1 MSAESKIVI
10 GVPGKWAVRT
20 AIVNSIA
27 SDSDGY
33 LFVGSLMSHVESKEV
48 CTLEIY
54 DRDPELM
61 QAYTLAGCGKI
72 SEEDLAAIDDH
83 SHTLYVSGPGSS
95 PVAARKLMSFANALL
110 FCGGIAV
117 KVESTGLA
125 HSADQWRSLTAD
137 DSIAALMRAFV
148 TFVGNN
154 GSFYSC
160 GMHNIGLPDAT
171 LSADVMP
178 ETAAMLLHTFLY
190 YMASESPEI
199 KDDETFAVD
208 DRSPRYI
215 VTKAQCTEFPD
226 DNLFHNPHGVWH
238 LTPAKKKRKRR

>member
-1 MSAESKIVI
+1 M
-10 GVPGKWAVRT
+10 
-20 AIVNSIA
+20 
-27 SDSDGY
+27 
-33 LFVGSLMSHVESKEV
+33 
-48 CTLEIY
+48 
-54 DRDPELM
+54 
-61 QAYTLAGCGKI
+61 
-72 SEEDLAAIDDH
+72 
-83 SHTLYVSGPGSS
+83 
-95 PVAARKLMSFANALL
+95 
-110 FCGGIAV
+110 
-117 KVESTGLA
+117 
-125 HSADQWRSLTAD
+125 TAD

-178 ETAAMLLHTFLY
+178 ETAAMLLDTFLY